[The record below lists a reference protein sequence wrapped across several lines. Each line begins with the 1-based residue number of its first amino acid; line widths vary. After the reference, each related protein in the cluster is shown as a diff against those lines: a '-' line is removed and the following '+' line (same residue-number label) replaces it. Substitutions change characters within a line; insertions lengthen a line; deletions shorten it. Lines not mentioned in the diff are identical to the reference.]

1 MGDGDRKKKSSHKL
15 HSYNLPYSGRMTR
28 KHICIFSARWSPAE
42 QLQFGHLRGVHKTLM
57 IINTKL
63 FPQTVSIISISYSV
77 VLRLRTIFF
86 VLMMNK
92 VVLRTALG
100 NHHQHLIV
108 LSSPKYFWVREEM
121 SELSANLLMQK

>member
-1 MGDGDRKKKSSHKL
+1 
-15 HSYNLPYSGRMTR
+15 
-28 KHICIFSARWSPAE
+28 
-42 QLQFGHLRGVHKTLM
+42 M

-63 FPQTVSIISISYSV
+63 FPQTVSIISISYSI
-77 VLRLRTIFF
+77 VLQLRTIFF

-121 SELSANLLMQK
+121 SELSANLLM